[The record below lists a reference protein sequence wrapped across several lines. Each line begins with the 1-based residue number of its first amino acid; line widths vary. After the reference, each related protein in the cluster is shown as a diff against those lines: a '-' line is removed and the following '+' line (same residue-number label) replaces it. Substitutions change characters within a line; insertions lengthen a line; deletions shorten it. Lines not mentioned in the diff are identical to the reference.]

1 MLENLINMLLGVN
14 PETWHYAENIMIKVS
29 HFAQLNSSWF

>member
-1 MLENLINMLLGVN
+1 MLFSVN
-14 PETWHYAENIMIKVS
+14 PETWRYAEYIMTKVF